1 MNGHK
6 MGEEGRKWGRKK
18 GGGGGRESI
27 RFFSQQRAKLPSQ
40 EDFDI
45 NQRLQNSERLAP
57 MQRNRDNFS
66 LYQDLIIANLA
77 SFDFD
82 K

>member
-1 MNGHK
+1 
-6 MGEEGRKWGRKK
+6 MGEEEGR
-18 GGGGGRESI
+18 GGGRESI

-40 EDFDI
+40 EDLDI
-45 NQRLQNSERLAP
+45 NQRLQNSESLAP

-77 SFDFD
+77 SFDFE